1 MSHGMTAQYLNECVH
16 KHIGLAVVDR
26 ESDTWGWVHD
36 QHKNESGW
44 VIGDTHDDRIQELR
58 DGAHIKPALPAEY
71 EKYEFVEETDPTE
84 TTYADRPRIAISGY
98 NPAEWKDP
106 GNLPE
111 GQEWC
116 EDCGEGHPTE
126 NDPVE
131 EGGIHTPFVDRVRV
145 MLNDPVNPNHYQGFS
160 NGAEVID
167 ITENLTFSAG
177 NAVKYLSRAGR
188 IDGQNKGAILED
200 LRKAAW
206 YVSREIDRIEAQ
218 K

>member
-1 MSHGMTAQYLNECVH
+1 MSHGMTAQYLNECVD
-16 KHIGLAVVDR
+16 KYIGLAVVDR

-44 VIGDTHDDRIQELR
+44 VIGDNHDDRIQELR

-71 EKYEFVEETDPTE
+71 EKYEFLEEIAPTE
-84 TTYADRPRIAISGY
+84 TYAEH
-98 NPAEWKDP
+98 PA
-106 GNLPE
+106 
-111 GQEWC
+111 
-116 EDCGEGHPTE
+116 PTS
-126 NDPVE
+126 
-131 EGGIHTPFVDRVRV
+131 
-145 MLNDPVNPNHYQGFS
+145 DPVNPPHYQGFS

-206 YVSREIDRIEAQ
+206 YVAREIERIEAIS
-218 K
+218 